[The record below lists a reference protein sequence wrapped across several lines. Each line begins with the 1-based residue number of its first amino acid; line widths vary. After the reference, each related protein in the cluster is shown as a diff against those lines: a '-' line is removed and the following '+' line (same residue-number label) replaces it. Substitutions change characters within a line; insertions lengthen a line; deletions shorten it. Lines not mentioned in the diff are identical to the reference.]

1 MEKSVQ
7 ITLIIV
13 SAVIVLALIGILA
26 YTQFSTGNTIS
37 SSGSSQISVMP
48 DKVGVYFNIET
59 KGETSKEAKDKNA
72 EISDNLITA
81 LIKQGFDRDEI
92 QTQNYNIYPEYEWR
106 ESQEL
111 IGYKSVHSIKLE
123 FSTQDS
129 DKIGEV
135 IDAGVDAGA
144 SISYINFELSLEK
157 QNEYKAQALE
167 QATQDAR
174 TKAEAIASGLGKS
187 LGRIVSVSD
196 SSFDYYP
203 WRMYDMVGSSNAA
216 EAKQAVTSIQPGNQE
231 INAQVS
237 VVYKIGF

>member
-1 MEKSVQ
+1 MKSSVQ
-7 ITLIIV
+7 ITLIVV

-26 YTQFSTGNTIS
+26 FSQMSPGNTIS

-48 DKVGVYFNIET
+48 DRVGVYFNIET
-59 KGETSKEAKDKNA
+59 QGETSKEAKDKNA

-92 QTQNYNIYPEYEWR
+92 QTQSYNIYPEYDYR
-106 ESQEL
+106 VNQKL
-111 IGYKSVHSIKLE
+111 IGYKAINSIKLE

-135 IDAGVDAGA
+135 IDAGVNAGA

-157 QNEYKAQALE
+157 QNEYKALALE
-167 QATQDAR
+167 QATLDAK

-203 WRMYDMVGSSNAA
+203 WRMYDMVSSSNAA
-216 EAKQAVTSIQPGNQE
+216 EAKEAVTSIQPGNQD
-231 INAQVS
+231 INARVS